1 VRSFPRTHPRHLVQ
15 GRVAAATAACAL
27 AVGVVAVPFAHA
39 DEDDLR
45 DKEKRVERQVNQAE
59 DALEESSATARSAY
73 AKLNTAKTEL
83 LSAQQQLA
91 RTRGKL
97 AAAEVRD
104 ELMQTK
110 LDSAVA
116 KLKLA
121 RTQLAAGRLDV
132 QEQRKEFGRT
142 IASLYANGDPQ
153 LLGLA
158 GILRSGDAAEITR
171 RSAAVDMAASQEDRR
186 YDELKAAEVLLTVNE
201 NKVEDAKDEVQLQR
215 EAAADHLALMETL
228 EQQAE
233 DDAAS
238 VRRLV
243 TVRADA
249 ATDASAARRADLAT
263 LRELEAEQER
273 IKDKLREAAQ
283 KAREEAQN
291 QNQDAEGNSP
301 NSGPQSG
308 DGYLGYPV
316 NGGVTS
322 PFGYRVHP
330 IYGYYSL
337 HDGTDFGSGC
347 GQPLYAGASGTVISS
362 YYQTAWG
369 NRLII
374 DHGFVRGV
382 GLASI
387 YNHASTYTVGVG
399 EHVERGE
406 IIGYVGTTGWST
418 GCHLHFTVTSNGNP
432 VDPMGWL

>member
-1 VRSFPRTHPRHLVQ
+1 M
-15 GRVAAATAACAL
+15 L
-27 AVGVVAVPFAHA
+27 AVGIVAVPFAHA
-39 DEDDLR
+39 DDPDEL
-45 DKEKRVERQVNQAE
+45 KEKERRVQRQLNSAH

-73 AKLNTAKTEL
+73 AKLNSAKVELTA
-83 LSAQQQLA
+83 AQQQLA

-97 AAAEVRD
+97 AAAKVRD
-104 ELMQTK
+104 AQMQTK
-110 LDSAVA
+110 LENAIA

-132 QEQRKEFGRT
+132 LEQRKEFGRT

-158 GILRSGDAAEITR
+158 GILRSGDASEITR
-171 RSAAVDMAASQEDRR
+171 RNAAVDMAASQEDRR
-186 YDELKAAEVLLTVNE
+186 YDELKAAEVLLEVNE
-201 NKVEDAKDEVQLQR
+201 TKVEDAKDEVQLQR
-215 EAAADHLALMETL
+215 EAAADHLDLMETL

-243 TVRADA
+243 TARSEA
-249 ATDASAARRADLAT
+249 ATDAFQAKQADLAT
-263 LRELEAEQER
+263 LRELKAEQER
-273 IKDKLREAAQ
+273 IKEKLREAAE
-283 KAREEAQN
+283 KARELAEQA
-291 QNQDAEGNSP
+291 NQDAEGGSP
-301 NSGPQSG
+301 HGGPQSG

-316 NGGVTS
+316 AGAVTS

-337 HDGTDFGSGC
+337 HDGTDFGAGC

-382 GLASI
+382 GLATI
-387 YNHASTYTVGVG
+387 YNHASSYTAGVG
-399 EHVERGE
+399 DRVERGE
-406 IIGYVGTTGWST
+406 VIGYVGTTGWST

-432 VDPMGWL
+432 VDPLSWL

>member
-1 VRSFPRTHPRHLVQ
+1 MRSFPRTYPRHF
-15 GRVAAATAACAL
+15 GHRRVAAATAACAL
-27 AVGVVAVPFAHA
+27 AIGVVAVPLAHA
-39 DEDDLR
+39 DDDL
-45 DKEKRVERQVNQAE
+45 KEKERRVQKQLDSAH
-59 DALEESSATARSAY
+59 DALEESSDTARSAY
-73 AKLNTAKTEL
+73 AKLNTAKVKLT
-83 LSAQQQLA
+83 SAQQQLA

-97 AAAEVRD
+97 AAAKVRD
-104 ELMQTK
+104 EQMQIK
-110 LDSAVA
+110 LEGAVA

-158 GILRSGDAAEITR
+158 GILRSGDTAEITR

-201 NKVEDAKDEVQLQR
+201 TKVEDAKDEVQLQR
-215 EAAADHLALMETL
+215 EAAADQLTLMETL

-243 TVRADA
+243 TARTEA
-249 ATDASAARRADLAT
+249 ATDAFQARQADLAT
-263 LRELEAEQER
+263 LRELKSEQDR
-273 IKDKLREAAQ
+273 IKDKLREAAR

-291 QNQDAEGNSP
+291 QGQDQEGNSP
-301 NSGPQSG
+301 NGGPQSG

-316 NGGVTS
+316 SGAVTS

-337 HDGTDFGSGC
+337 HDGTDFGAGC
-347 GQPLYAGASGTVISS
+347 GQPLYAGASGRVISE
-362 YYQTAWG
+362 YFQTAWG

-382 GLASI
+382 GLATI
-387 YNHASTYTVGVG
+387 YNHASSYTVSVG
-399 EHVERGE
+399 DRVERGQV
-406 IIGYVGTTGWST
+406 IGYVGTTGWST